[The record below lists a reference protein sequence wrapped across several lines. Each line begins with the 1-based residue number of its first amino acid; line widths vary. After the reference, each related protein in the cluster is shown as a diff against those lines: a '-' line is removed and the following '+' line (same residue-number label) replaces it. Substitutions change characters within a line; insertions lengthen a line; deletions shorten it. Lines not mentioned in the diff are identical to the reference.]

1 MIRLGPYKPAA
12 LVCAAALILANPL
25 LAKPKYGT
33 TATVA
38 KNFNPATVKTYTWT
52 PGRPSTDKTID
63 AQIMA
68 AVDKELAA
76 VGLQPNAAGPGDVL
90 VTYYSI
96 SRTDVDVKA
105 KPDEKGL
112 RPEHTVGS
120 LVVALLDP
128 ASRKPVVQLR
138 IDKPVDRADIEGSI
152 NTLVPELF
160 TKYPGREAKK
170 P

>member
-1 MIRLGPYKPAA
+1 MIRLGLFKSAA
-12 LVCAAALILANPL
+12 LACTAALILANPL
-25 LAKPKYGT
+25 LAKPQYGA
-33 TATVA
+33 TAPFA
-38 KNFNPATVKTYTWT
+38 KNFNPATVKPYTWT
-52 PGRPSTDKTID
+52 PARPATDKAID
-63 AQIMA
+63 AKIMA
-68 AVDKELAA
+68 AVDKELAS
-76 VGLQPNAAGPGDVL
+76 VGLQPSTGGPGDVL

-138 IDKPVDRADIEGSI
+138 IDKPIE
-152 NTLVPELF
+152 
-160 TKYPGREAKK
+160 
-170 P
+170 